1 MKVTAGEL
9 SKAVQAELDAYNAEV
24 DEKVRKVI
32 KSVADDTKKQIV
44 RSSPKRTQRY
54 SKGWKVSM
62 SKKTE
67 RPAAVIYNKDRYFL
81 THLLE
86 NPHRKRGGG
95 TVRPK
100 KHIEPAVKQAEKL
113 LVSRLEQNMKS

>member
-1 MKVTAGEL
+1 MKVTAGAL
-9 SKAVQAELDAYNAEV
+9 SQAVQAELDAYNAEM

-32 KSVADDTKKQIV
+32 KSVASDTKKRIV

-67 RPAAVIYNKDRYFL
+67 QPAAVIYNKDRYFL

-113 LVSRLEQNMKS
+113 LVSRLEQNLKS

>member
-32 KSVADDTKKQIV
+32 KSVASDTKKQIV

-81 THLLE
+81 THLLAV
-86 NPHRKRGGG
+86 
-95 TVRPK
+95 TRP
-100 KHIEPAVKQAEKL
+100 EGREGEA
-113 LVSRLEQNMKS
+113 

>member
-1 MKVTAGEL
+1 MKVTAGAL
-9 SKAVQAELDAYNAEV
+9 SQAVQAELDAYNAEM

-32 KSVADDTKKQIV
+32 KSVASDTKKRIV

-67 RPAAVIYNKDRYFL
+67 QPAAVIYNKDRYFL

-100 KHIEPAVKQAEKL
+100 KHIEPAVQQAEKL
-113 LVSRLEQNMKS
+113 LVSRLEQNLKS